1 MTRYSVQ
8 PRNINFVKCYGVLS
22 FAKNLI
28 KSIHK
33 NLSSKYSR
41 GCLDHAKQ
49 SATNALKST
58 SKKAIQKSAE
68 TIADLIGNKSA
79 HKITK
84 ILRNLSKN
92 NLETFTYEE
101 ENVRLDR
108 GIQRERFIS
117 PGKKRKYWWSKINII
132 V

>member
-68 TIADLIGNKSA
+68 TIADLLGN
-79 HKITK
+79 
-84 ILRNLSKN
+84 NW
-92 NLETFTYEE
+92 ETFTYEE